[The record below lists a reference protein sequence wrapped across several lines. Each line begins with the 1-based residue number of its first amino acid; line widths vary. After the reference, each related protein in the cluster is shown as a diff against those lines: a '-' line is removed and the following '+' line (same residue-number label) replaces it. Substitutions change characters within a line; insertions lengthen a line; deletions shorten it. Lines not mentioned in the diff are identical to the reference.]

1 MRQSGD
7 YMLGTV
13 MEIAEAISKTAATK
27 DGVIDYKTVKCFKNC
42 DFGVPDTSTNIQA
55 LATNL
60 QEAFDD
66 GDFPLYGI
74 KRFDLGFGNPN
85 LEVFAD
91 YYGGGCGQ
99 YECIAAGSSIDECI
113 MIVAKMI
120 LCEIATDGTN
130 KSYDNDT
137 VIIAKWVKD

>member
-1 MRQSGD
+1 MKQSDD

-13 MEIAEAISKTAATK
+13 MEIAEAISKPAATK
-27 DGVIDYKTVKCFKNC
+27 NGIIDYKTVKRFINC
-42 DFGVPDTSTNIQA
+42 DFGVPDVDAETITDLQA
-55 LATNL
+55 
-60 QEAFDD
+60 AFHE

-99 YECIAAGSSIDECI
+99 YECIATGSSIDECI
-113 MIVAKMI
+113 AIVAKMI
-120 LCEIATDGTN
+120 LREIAKDGTN

>member
-1 MRQSGD
+1 MIQSGD
-7 YMLGTV
+7 YMFGTV
-13 MEIAEAISKTAATK
+13 MEIAEAISKTVTTK
-27 DGVIDYKTVKCFKNC
+27 DGIIDYKTLKHFKNC
-42 DFGVPDTSTNIQA
+42 DFGVPDVGPETITDLQA
-55 LATNL
+55 
-60 QEAFDD
+60 AFRE

-113 MIVAKMI
+113 AIVAKMI
-120 LCEIATDGTN
+120 LCEIAADGTN
-130 KSYDNDT
+130 KSYDDNT
-137 VIIAKWVKD
+137 VIMAKWVKD